1 MLNNNFPYSDAVQPE
16 KAVALSAMLWP
27 LMLVLFISTLD
38 QTIIATA
45 LARMGED
52 LHDSIHAS
60 WVATALLLT
69 SAISTLIF
77 GKLGDMKGRKKVLQV
92 AIALFVLGS
101 VLCALAPTMLW
112 LIVFRAFQGIGA
124 GGLSSL
130 VMAIV
135 GDLVSAR
142 DRGRYQA
149 ILGVVPALAIIVG
162 PLLGG
167 FIVDQW
173 SWPWI
178 FLINVPIGGL
188 AFYLIAV
195 RLHLPA
201 RSIAHQLDVGG
212 ALLATL
218 FTGSFLLLMVQGG
231 HAFGWGSWQA
241 LGLTAISVI
250 ALSAYVQVQRFA
262 AEPITPLRLFAND
275 IFSVSSA
282 LFFLSAATLFVGLLF
297 VPLMLQNVFG
307 LSALGAGS
315 SIIALLSGLI
325 GATMLTGTIISRTG
339 RYKIFPILGALLAG
353 LGLYLLGRL
362 HVGTALW
369 LIVLFLAVLGIGL
382 GFFIQVVVVAG
393 QNAVAYDDLG
403 VATGALNFFK
413 TLGGATG
420 AAIFGAVLA
429 PRMAHAATAEAMLA
443 AFHSVFQGAMILMV
457 LALVLALLLREKP
470 LSPEM
475 VAVAEG
481 RVDVPEY

>member
-1 MLNNNFPYSDAVQPE
+1 MPNNDLPYSDAIQPE

-52 LHDSIHAS
+52 LHDSINVS
-60 WVATALLLT
+60 WVATAFLLT

-92 AIALFVLGS
+92 AIVLFVLGS

-112 LIVFRAFQGIGA
+112 LIGFRAFQGIGA

-149 ILGVVPALAIIVG
+149 MLGVVPALAIVVG

-167 FIVDQW
+167 LIVDQW

-178 FLINVPIGGL
+178 FLINVPVGGL

-195 RLHLPA
+195 RLRLPV
-201 RSIAHQLDVGG
+201 RSIAHQMDVSG

-218 FTGSFLLLMVQGG
+218 FTVSFLLLMVQGG
-231 HAFGWGSWQA
+231 HAFAWGSWQA
-241 LGLTAISVI
+241 LGLTAVSVI

-262 AEPITPLRLFAND
+262 AEPITPLRLFTND

-282 LFFLSAATLFVGLLF
+282 LFFLSTATLFVGMLF

-339 RYKIFPILGALLAG
+339 RYKIFPILGALLSG

-393 QNAVAYDDLG
+393 QNAVAYGDLG

-420 AAIFGAVLA
+420 AAVFGAVLA

-443 AFHSVFQGAMILMV
+443 AFHSVFQGAMILMG

>member
-1 MLNNNFPYSDAVQPE
+1 MPNNELRYSAAAQPE
-16 KAVALSAMLWP
+16 KAGVLSAMLWP
-27 LMLVLFISTLD
+27 LMLVLFIATLD

-45 LARMGED
+45 LGRMGQD
-52 LHDSIHAS
+52 LHDSVNVS
-60 WVATALLLT
+60 WVATAFLLT
-69 SAISTLIF
+69 SAVSTLIF

-112 LIVFRAFQGIGA
+112 LIGFRAFQGIGA

-130 VMAIV
+130 VMAVV
-135 GDLVSAR
+135 GDLVPAR
-142 DRGRYQA
+142 ERGRYQA
-149 ILGVVPALAIIVG
+149 LLGVVPALAIIAG

-167 FIVDQW
+167 LIVDQW

-178 FLINVPIGGL
+178 FLINVPVGGL
-188 AFYLIAV
+188 AFYWIAV
-195 RLHLPA
+195 RLHLPT
-201 RSIAHQLDVGG
+201 RPIAHQLDVGG
-212 ALLATL
+212 ALLASL

-231 HAFGWGSWQA
+231 HAFAWGSWPSV
-241 LGLTAISVI
+241 GLAAVSVI
-250 ALSAYVQVQRFA
+250 ALLAYVQVERSA

-275 IFSVSSA
+275 IFSVSAA
-282 LFFLSAATLFVGLLF
+282 LFFLSTATLFVGMLF
-297 VPLMLQNVFG
+297 VPLMLQTVFG

-315 SIIALLSGLI
+315 SIIALLLGLI
-325 GATMLTGTIISRTG
+325 GATMLTGAVISRTG
-339 RYKIFPILGALLAG
+339 RYRVFPILGALLSGA
-353 LGLYLLGRL
+353 GLYLLGRL
-362 HVGTALW
+362 QVDTALW
-369 LIVLFLAVLGIGL
+369 FIVLLLVVLGIGL

-393 QNAVAYDDLG
+393 QNAVAHGDLG

-420 AAIFGAVLA
+420 AALFGAVLA
-429 PRMAHAATAEAMLA
+429 PRMAHATTAEARLA
-443 AFHSVFQGAMILMV
+443 AFHSVFHGAIVLMG
-457 LALVLALLLREKP
+457 LALVLAWLLREKP